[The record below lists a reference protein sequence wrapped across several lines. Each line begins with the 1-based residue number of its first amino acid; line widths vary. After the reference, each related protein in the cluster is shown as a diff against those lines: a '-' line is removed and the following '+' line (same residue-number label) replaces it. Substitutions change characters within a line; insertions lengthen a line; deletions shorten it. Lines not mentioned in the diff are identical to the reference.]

1 MTEIWLIRH
10 GQTDWNLAG
19 RFQGQ
24 TDIPLNYTGLQQAQA
39 LAEKLSISNFDAIYS
54 SDLKRAAET
63 TAITADR
70 LKLPVL
76 HDRRLREICQGEW
89 EGMLLDEVLSKYKF
103 DPRKRDEEPETAH
116 APGGESVQQVADRMT
131 EAADEI
137 VRDHPAGKILL
148 VSHGLAV
155 ATLFCIA
162 NAIPLKKVHAYI
174 PENATP
180 LVVQWNPQTPSSI

>member
-24 TDIPLNYTGLQQAQA
+24 TDIPLNSTGLQQARA
-39 LAEKLSISNFDAIYS
+39 LAEKLSLLNFNAIYS

-63 TAITADR
+63 ASIAAGR
-70 LKLPVL
+70 LKLPVS
-76 HDRRLREICQGEW
+76 HDPRLREICQGEW
-89 EGMLLDEVLSKYKF
+89 EGMSLNEVLIKYKF
-103 DPRKRDEEPETAH
+103 DPRKADDEPETSH
-116 APGGESVQQVADRMT
+116 APGGESVRQVAERMVD
-131 EAADEI
+131 AANEI
-137 VRDHPAGKILL
+137 EREHPDGKILL

-162 NAIPLKKVHAYI
+162 NTIPLKNVHAYI

-180 LVVQWNPQTPSSI
+180 LVVQWNSQYLF